1 MPDFAVLISADFE
14 WQAVFE
20 NLHPSELLNTPLGDY
35 FYHQIGQHSLLF
47 FHSGW
52 GKTRSAAATQLVIE
66 RWKPRLIINI
76 GTCGGLEGFAEVGE
90 ILLVTKTTIY
100 DLIERMSDYQDA
112 IDYYSAELETDWI
125 VPILPFNTR
134 RSTIASADQ
143 DIDFKNHK
151 LLTETFKV
159 PAADWESA
167 PIAWVAQKNDN
178 PCLILRGVSD
188 IVKATSSESDN
199 NLSLWQD
206 RTRTIM
212 QKLIADLPFY
222 LEKFTSFNQ
231 KPG

>member
-1 MPDFAVLISADFE
+1 MPDFVVLISANFE
-14 WQAVFE
+14 WQAVLE
-20 NLHPSELLNTPLGDY
+20 ILHPSELLNSPLGEF
-35 FYHQIGQHSLLF
+35 FYHQLENHSLLF

-66 RWKPRLIINI
+66 RWNPRLIINT

-90 ILLVTKTTIY
+90 ILLITKTTIY

-112 IDYYSAELETDWI
+112 LDYYSAELETDWI
-125 VPILPFNTR
+125 GPDLPSNTR

-143 DIDFKNHK
+143 DIDFNNHK
-151 LLTETFKV
+151 LLIETFKV

-167 PIAWVAQKNDN
+167 PIAWVAQKNDT

-199 NLSLWQD
+199 NLGLWQSVL
-206 RTRTIM
+206 
-212 QKLIADLPFY
+212 KLSIS
-222 LEKFTSFNQ
+222 KI
-231 KPG
+231 

>member
-1 MPDFAVLISADFE
+1 MPDFVVLISANFE
-14 WQAVFE
+14 WQAGLE
-20 NLHPSELLNTPLGDY
+20 ILHPSELLNSPLGEF
-35 FYHQIGQHSLLF
+35 FYHQLENHSLLF

-66 RWKPRLIINI
+66 RWNPRLIINT

-90 ILLVTKTTIY
+90 ILLITKTTIY

-112 IDYYSAELETDWI
+112 LDYYSAELETDWI
-125 VPILPFNTR
+125 GPDLPSNTR

-143 DIDFKNHK
+143 DIDFNNHK
-151 LLTETFKV
+151 LLIETFKV

-167 PIAWVAQKNDN
+167 PIAWVAQKNDT

-199 NLSLWQD
+199 NLGLWQD
-206 RTRTIM
+206 RTQTIM
-212 QKLIADLPFY
+212 QKIIADLPFF

-231 KPG
+231 KTG

>member
-14 WQAVFE
+14 WQAVLE
-20 NLHPSELLNTPLGDY
+20 ILHPSELLNSPLGDY
-35 FYHQIGQHSLLF
+35 FYHQLENHSLLF

-66 RWKPRLIINI
+66 RWKPCLIINF
-76 GTCGGLEGFAEVGE
+76 GTCGGLEGSAEVGE

-100 DLIERMSDYQDA
+100 DLIERMSDYQA
-112 IDYYSAELETDWI
+112 ALDYYSAELQTDWI
-125 VPILPFNTR
+125 GPNLPCNTR

-143 DIDFKNHK
+143 DIDFNSHK
-151 LLTETFKV
+151 LLSETFKV

-167 PIAWVAQKNDN
+167 PIAWVAQKNET

-206 RTRTIM
+206 RTKNSCKR
-212 QKLIADLPFY
+212 
-222 LEKFTSFNQ
+222 
-231 KPG
+231 